1 MTRNKATIE
10 ATANTVRG
18 PWDEPSRPSFPVAVP
33 ATDPRLELSE
43 NALVVA
49 SQNAFPI
56 VASRKTRRDHL
67 GLAAGGAIALVLGV
81 ATFVSL
87 SSGRH
92 PATSPAASPTAVA
105 QPQSGLPMPS
115 AVPGRPMAMP
125 PGTAMP
131 ATNPQAGA
139 MPGMNHMPGMA
150 PMPGMAQPASPV
162 LVFDGSSA
170 PGTEVAI
177 AGPNTPRGADGAP
190 ALLSGAEPGS
200 RGFASD
206 SSSVRS
212 SKLAEPANT
221 VIQGTLI
228 PAVLE
233 TAIDTDIPGYVRA
246 VVSQDVKSFDGSRIL
261 IPRSSRLIGEY
272 KGATQAGQRRAYLMW
287 TRLVRPDGVSIAL
300 ASPAADLSGQ
310 AGVGGQVNSH
320 FFSRFGSSILLS
332 ILGGAGGLLTGGA
345 STVIV
350 GGAGQ
355 SAASVAAQ
363 HDGARGPTIKV
374 HQGEPIR
381 VFTARDLIF
390 TSDESTAG

>member
-1 MTRNKATIE
+1 MTNNRATIE
-10 ATANTVRG
+10 ASGNTVRG
-18 PWDEPSRPSFPVAVP
+18 PWDEPHRPTLPVAVP
-33 ATDPRLELSE
+33 ATDPRLELSDQ
-43 NALVVA
+43 ALVLA

-56 VASRKTRRDHL
+56 VATRKTRRDSL
-67 GLAAGGAIALVLGV
+67 GLAAGGAIALVLGA

-87 SSGRH
+87 SSSRH
-92 PATSPAASPTAVA
+92 SPTGAAAVPATTT
-105 QPQSGLPMPS
+105 QTQSGLPMPA
-115 AVPGRPMAMP
+115 AVPGRPMVMP
-125 PGTAMP
+125 PAAATP

-139 MPGMNHMPGMA
+139 MPGMNHMPGMGAMPNMA
-150 PMPGMAQPASPV
+150 PPAAPV
-162 LVFDGSSA
+162 LVYDGGA
-170 PGTEVAI
+170 GPNTVVAS
-177 AGPNTPRGADGAP
+177 AGPNTPRGPDGAP
-190 ALLSGAEPGS
+190 ALLGGGEPGS
-200 RGFASD
+200 RAFASD

-212 SKLAEPANT
+212 TKLAEPANT

-228 PAVLE
+228 AAVLE
-233 TAIDTDIPGYVRA
+233 TAIDTDVPGYVRA
-246 VVSQDVKSFDGSRIL
+246 VVTQDVKSFDGSKVL

-287 TRLVRPDGVSIAL
+287 TRLVRPDGVSVAL
-300 ASPAADLSGQ
+300 ASPAADFSGQ

-332 ILGGAGGLLTGGA
+332 ILGGAGGLVTGGA

-363 HDGARGPTIKV
+363 HDGNRGPTIKV
-374 HQGEPIR
+374 RQGEPIR

-390 TSDESTAG
+390 SADGAEG

>member
-1 MTRNKATIE
+1 MTSNRATIE
-10 ATANTVRG
+10 ATGNTVRG
-18 PWDEPSRPSFPVAVP
+18 PWEESLRQTLPVAVP

-56 VASRKTRRDHL
+56 VATRKTRRDNL
-67 GLAAGGAIALVLGV
+67 GLAAGGAIALVLGC

-87 SSGRH
+87 SSVRH
-92 PATSPAASPTAVA
+92 AATSPAVPATAG
-105 QPQSGLPMPS
+105 QPQAGLPMPTT
-115 AVPGRPMAMP
+115 VPGRPMAMP
-125 PGTAMP
+125 PATAVS
-131 ATNPQAGA
+131 ATNPQAGE
-139 MPGMNHMPGMA
+139 MPGMNHMPAMA
-150 PMPGMAQPASPV
+150 PMAPPAAPV
-162 LVFDGSSA
+162 LVFDGGSA
-170 PGTEVAI
+170 PSTMVAS
-177 AGPNTPRGADGAP
+177 AGPNTPRDTSGAP
-190 ALLSGAEPGS
+190 TLLSGAEPGS

-212 SKLAEPANT
+212 TKLAEPANT

-228 PAVLE
+228 AAVLE
-233 TAIDTDIPGYVRA
+233 TAIDTDVPGYVRA
-246 VVSQDVKSFDGSRIL
+246 VVSQDVKSFNGSRAL

-300 ASPAADLSGQ
+300 ASPAADFSGQ

-332 ILGGAGGLLTGGA
+332 ILGGAGGLVTGGA

-363 HDGARGPTIKV
+363 HDGNRGPTIKV
-374 HQGEPIR
+374 RQGEPIR

-390 TSDESTAG
+390 SSDDGAAG

>member
-1 MTRNKATIE
+1 MTRTRATID

-18 PWDEPSRPSFPVAVP
+18 PWEEPSRPSLPVAVQP
-33 ATDPRLELSE
+33 TDPRLELSE

-56 VASRKTRRDHL
+56 VATRKTRRDNL
-67 GLAAGGAIALVLGV
+67 GLAAGGAIALVLGAV
-81 ATFVSL
+81 TFVSL
-87 SSGRH
+87 SSSRH
-92 PATSPAASPTAVA
+92 TPATSATGSTAVA
-105 QPQSGLPMPS
+105 QPQAGLPVP
-115 AVPGRPMAMP
+115 AAIPGRPMAMT
-125 PGTAMP
+125 PGATMP
-131 ATNPQAGA
+131 ATAPQAGA

-150 PMPGMAQPASPV
+150 AMPGMAPPASPV

-170 PGTEVAI
+170 PGTTVAT
-177 AGPNTPRGADGAP
+177 AGPNNPRAADGAP

-206 SSSVRS
+206 STSVRS
-212 SKLAEPANT
+212 TKLAEPANT

-228 PAVLE
+228 AAVLE
-233 TAIDTDIPGYVRA
+233 TAIDTDVPGYVRA
-246 VVSQDVKSFDGSRIL
+246 VVTQDVKSFDGSRVL

-300 ASPAADLSGQ
+300 ASPAADFSGQ

-332 ILGGAGGLLTGGA
+332 ILGGAGGLVTGGA

-350 GGAGQ
+350 GGAGS

-374 HQGEPIR
+374 RQGEPIR

-390 TSDESTAG
+390 SDEGANG